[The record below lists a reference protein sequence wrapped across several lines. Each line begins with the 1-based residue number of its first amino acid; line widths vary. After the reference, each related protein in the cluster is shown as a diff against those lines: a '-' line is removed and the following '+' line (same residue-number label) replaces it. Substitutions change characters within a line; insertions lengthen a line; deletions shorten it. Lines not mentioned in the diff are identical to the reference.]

1 VIAHEVA
8 HILQGLMRHSES
20 GIMKAQ
26 WTGADYQQMTWKPLQ
41 FTDEDV
47 MLIHRGLRAREAS
60 RRNSGDGR
68 APVARW

>member
-26 WTGADYQQMTWKPLQ
+26 WTGADCQQMAWKPLP

-47 MLIHRGLRAREAS
+47 LLIRRGVKVREAS
-60 RRNSGDGR
+60 RRSGGGGR
-68 APVARW
+68 APVAR